1 MPSGATQD
9 GPVVLER
16 SDRMWSN
23 GEGNGVNVIIP
34 WEPVLEEFMMNL
46 DPVIGPISV

>member
-1 MPSGATQD
+1 MSQSIQNSLGSLQRKWDYTKCTY
-9 GPVVLER
+9 
-16 SDRMWSN
+16 
-23 GEGNGVNVIIP
+23 GVNVIIP